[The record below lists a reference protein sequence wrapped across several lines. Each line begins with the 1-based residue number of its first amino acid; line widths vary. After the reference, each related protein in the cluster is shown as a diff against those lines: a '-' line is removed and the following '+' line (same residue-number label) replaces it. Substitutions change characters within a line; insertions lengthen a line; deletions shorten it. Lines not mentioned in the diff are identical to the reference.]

1 VLTPLTDD
9 DPRTIGSYRITNRI
23 GKGGMGTVYLGY
35 GADGKAA
42 AVKVPSVGLAHDSE
56 FRARFRQEVE
66 SARLVRGRRV
76 AAVLDADAE
85 ADRPWMATEYVEG
98 SSLSD
103 AVHAQGRL
111 EGPLLVG
118 LAAGLAE
125 ALVAIHSAGV
135 VHRDLK
141 PSNILLSWDGPKV
154 IDFGIARAMDATR
167 HTRTGMIVGTM
178 VWMAPEQLRGERAG
192 TPADVFAWGAC
203 VAFAGTGRPPFRADR
218 AEAIA
223 LKIVQEEP
231 DLADLPAEVAA
242 LVRDALAKNP
252 AARPTARDLV
262 SRLGSATGT
271 GSATAPGGTSI
282 ATTRL
287 AGARESGGR
296 GPTTG
301 LEPLGPSAHGIR
313 SGRPAPPPYAP
324 RREREG
330 GDRQGRRNP
339 LPLLVAAAV
348 LLLVVAAVIVAAL
361 VADQDGGRPPA
372 DVGTTP
378 SATTA
383 AETPGSRPE
392 QTQPSSGRTTGEPTS
407 SAPTEPAPT
416 TYPSRQPSPTTSI
429 SPTPPATSSPTGAP
443 TEPATTT
450 TPPST
455 GQATPNQR
463 PAAGGPYERE

>member
-66 SARLVRGRRV
+66 SARMVRGRRV
-76 AAVLDADAE
+76 AAVLDADADAE
-85 ADRPWMATEYVEG
+85 RPWMATEYVEG

-231 DLADLPAEVAA
+231 DLDGLPPEVAA

-252 AARPTARDLV
+252 AARPTAADLV
-262 SRLGSATGT
+262 AGLGSATGT
-271 GSATAPGGTSI
+271 ATAPGGTTA

-287 AGARESGGR
+287 AGAGARAA
-296 GPTTG
+296 TTG
-301 LEPLGPSAHGIR
+301 LEQLGPGAYGTR
-313 SGRPAPPPYAP
+313 SGRPAPPPPYAP
-324 RREREG
+324 GRERDG
-330 GDRQGRRNP
+330 GDRPGRRNP
-339 LPLLVAAAV
+339 LPLLVAAAAV
-348 LLLVVAAVIVAAL
+348 LLVVTAVIVAAL
-361 VADQDGGRPPA
+361 VADRDGGSPPA

-378 SATTA
+378 SAPTVTEA
-383 AETPGSRPE
+383 PGRPE
-392 QTQPSSGRTTGEPTS
+392 PTQQPSPGRTAGEPS
-407 SAPTEPAPT
+407 SPAPT
-416 TYPSRQPSPTTSI
+416 SAAPTTSPSQPTSPTASI
-429 SPTPPATSSPTGAP
+429 SPTSPATSSPATAT

-450 TPPST
+450 TPPTT
-455 GQATPNQR
+455 GQATSSPLSQR
-463 PAAGGPYERE
+463 PAAGGPPRA